1 VPRLDVVA
9 ICTRP
14 RIASML
20 RFTASTPTPRIATEG
35 DRDRCDHVA
44 RIDDLDLGAHAR
56 EASLPLVVTSS
67 TRSRCAPV
75 KIDPTFVRA
84 RMSSTVSASRT
95 RCGARATAA
104 WISARNAGC
113 LPVDRIEPPR
123 PPPRSPRAGY
133 PAGSPRGKKGTRV
146 NIKKVTPL
154 LVVDRIEP
162 SLRFYEKLGYTAVIS
177 VPHDDHLGFVLLA
190 QDVGQIMLQTR
201 SSLAADLPA
210 ISRTG
215 VSSLLYVDVVSLEEA
230 LIAAAGSSEILVP
243 MRTTAYGAR
252 EAFVREP
259 SGQIVGF
266 AEEVPKAD

>member
-1 VPRLDVVA
+1 MSWTTGSLALPALSSEDV
-9 ICTRP
+9 C
-14 RIASML
+14 
-20 RFTASTPTPRIATEG
+20 G
-35 DRDRCDHVA
+35 RDRRDHPA
-44 RIDDLDLGAHAR
+44 RIDDLDLDLDLEAHAR
-56 EASLPLVVTSS
+56 DELLRPRRGVEHPLAPRARQDRSESSRAKTSS
-67 TRSRCAPV
+67 VVP
-75 KIDPTFVRA
+75 
-84 RMSSTVSASRT
+84 ASPQPGSHRGT
-95 RCGARATAA
+95 RATAL
-104 WISARNAGC
+104 SVGSSHQQRRHDRARA
-113 LPVDRIEPPR
+113 
-123 PPPRSPRAGY
+123 SY
-133 PAGSPRGKKGTRV
+133 PAGLPRGKKGTRV

-190 QDVGQIMLQTR
+190 QDLGQVMLQTR

-215 VSSLLYVDVVSLEEA
+215 VSSLLYIDVESLEEA
-230 LIAAAGSSEILVP
+230 LMAAAGSSEVLVP

-266 AEEVPKAD
+266 AEEVTKPD

>member
-1 VPRLDVVA
+1 MR
-9 ICTRP
+9 
-14 RIASML
+14 
-20 RFTASTPTPRIATEG
+20 
-35 DRDRCDHVA
+35 A
-44 RIDDLDLGAHAR
+44 RVGTSSSR
-56 EASLPLVVTSS
+56 SLLEKSLAFVGWSDS
-67 TRSRCAPV
+67 TRSKLGTMSTSDPRAISIASRIAIVSGRTIVSSVRWARRRRDLHAPV
-75 KIDPTFVRA
+75 HRLEVALHDVHADAAAIAIAVITSLGSTHSIS
-84 RMSSTVSASRT
+84 MSVSIAERT
-95 RCGARATAA
+95 
-104 WISARNAGC
+104 
-113 LPVDRIEPPR
+113 
-123 PPPRSPRAGY
+123 RAGY
-133 PAGSPRGKKGTRV
+133 PAGLPRGKKGTRV

-215 VSSLLYVDVVSLEEA
+215 VSSLLYVDVESLEEA

-266 AEEVPKAD
+266 AEEVPKLD